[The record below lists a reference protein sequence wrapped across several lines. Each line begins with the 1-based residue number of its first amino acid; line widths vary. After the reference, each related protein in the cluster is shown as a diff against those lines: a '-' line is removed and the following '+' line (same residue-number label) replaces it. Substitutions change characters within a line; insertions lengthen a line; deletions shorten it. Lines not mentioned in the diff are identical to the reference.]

1 VLAALSTTDDAR
13 NSSHR
18 LTHLELGANGQL
30 GREGAA
36 MLRKFFRHNP
46 AAAASLQYLG
56 MDTNELGD
64 EGVAILAEV
73 AAQHCLGLK
82 TLNLACNQV
91 TDTGVRALLDHPIGS
106 LQTVMLEDNADLTA
120 NALALVRLW
129 RMYQKVKVDMTVE
142 LRNAPALVRLW
153 RMYQNV
159 LVDKTL
165 ELRIRYFFMPE
176 FKILLHGDGGVGR
189 QTWVQKL
196 QVHEAVIAKEPK
208 YVTTLSVTVYPF
220 IFLTQ
225 HGPICFNVWV
235 ASKEARFGPK
245 YDGYF
250 TQGQG
255 AILMFDCTS
264 RISYKNIPNHYR
276 DVIRVCGDIPM
287 VLAGNKVDMKHRQVK
302 AKQITFHRKKN
313 LMYYDVAVEKN
324 FHVIEPFLWLAKAFA
339 GDKSLQFD
347 EAPTDEFWLA
357 YKASE
362 GYHRPLS
369 FDEARA
375 RARARAEADGDDND
389 L

>member
-1 VLAALSTTDDAR
+1 MLAALSRSTNDDDA
-13 NSSHR
+13 NASSSSSSHH
-18 LTHLELGANGQL
+18 LTHLELGAIGKL
-30 GREGAA
+30 GREGAE
-36 MLRKFFRHNP
+36 MLRDFFRNSP

-56 MDTNELGD
+56 IDSNELGD

-73 AAQHCLGLK
+73 AAQHCRCLK

-91 TDTGVRALLDHPIGS
+91 TDEGVQALLDHRIGS
-106 LQTVMLEDNADLTA
+106 LQTVMLEDNADLTVS
-120 NALALVRLW
+120 LTVKRLW
-129 RMYQKVKVDMTVE
+129 RMYQKVM
-142 LRNAPALVRLW
+142 
-153 RMYQNV
+153 
-159 LVDKTL
+159 VDKTL
-165 ELRIRYFFMPE
+165 ELRIRYKFMPE

-196 QVHEAVIAKEPK
+196 QEHEAVIAKEPK

-220 IFLTQ
+220 IVLTQ
-225 HGPICFNVWV
+225 HGPIGFNVWI

-245 YDGYF
+245 YDGYL

-264 RISYKNIPNHYR
+264 RITHKNIPNHHR
-276 DVIRVCGDIPM
+276 DVIRVCGNIPM
-287 VLAGNKVDMKHRQVK
+287 VLAGNKVDIKDRKVK

-313 LMYYDVAVEKN
+313 LMYYDVAVGEN
-324 FHVIEPFLWLAKAFA
+324 FHVIEPFLWLAQAFA

-357 YKASE
+357 YKASV
-362 GYHRPLS
+362 GYRRPLS

-375 RARARAEADGDDND
+375 RARTRAEADGDDDDD